1 MKRTWLR
8 GHCDSKALYRRE
20 GRHDQGQPEVAPRA
34 QETPATDNAEADGR
48 LKAIQDLIDYAD
60 NLPALGRPDGTS
72 PDDDKTVLRERYM

>member
-1 MKRTWLR
+1 M
-8 GHCDSKALYRRE
+8 
-20 GRHDQGQPEVAPRA
+20 APRA
-34 QETPATDNAEADGR
+34 QETPATDNAETDDR

>member
-8 GHCDSKALYRRE
+8 GHCGSKALYRRE

-34 QETPATDNAEADGR
+34 RETPATDNAETDDR
-48 LKAIQDLIDYAD
+48 LRAIQELIDYAD
-60 NLPALGRPDGTS
+60 SLPALGWPDGTF

>member
-1 MKRTWLR
+1 M
-8 GHCDSKALYRRE
+8 
-20 GRHDQGQPEVAPRA
+20 APRA